1 MEPTVE
7 TKRTYVFDFD
17 STLTR
22 VEALDV
28 LAEMTLQGNPRKD
41 EIVREIQNITN
52 LGIDGDISFTESL
65 ERRLKLLHA
74 NKADLEALVGQLRSK
89 ISKSIEANKEFF
101 HEFSD
106 DIYVISCGFKEFID
120 PIVEEYNIPSHRVYA
135 NTFKFDPAG
144 TIIGF
149 DQDNVLASHNGKIE
163 CLKNLDLEGE
173 VQVIGDGYSD
183 YVMREAGIAHKFFAY
198 TENVHREKATNN
210 ADHVAPNLDEFLF
223 VNDLPR
229 NLSYPKNRI
238 KILLLENVHPS
249 AFENLSEEGFSVEL
263 VKHSLSEEELI
274 ERIKGV
280 HVLGIRSKTQ
290 VTQKVLDA
298 ANKLLVVGAF
308 CIGTTQIDLEYS
320 KKKGVVV
327 FNAPYSNTRSVVEL
341 AVGQIIMLMR
351 NIFTR
356 STEIHGGQ
364 WNKTATNSREVRHKK
379 LGIVGYGN
387 IGKQMSVLAEA
398 IGMEVFY
405 YDVDDQLALGNAYK
419 CGSLT
424 ELLEK
429 SDVVTLH
436 VDDNK
441 ANRNFIGE
449 KEIAQMKDGAML
461 INLSRGFVVDID
473 ALAAALKS
481 GKLAGAAVDVYPSEP
496 AANGPF
502 ESALQGL
509 PNVILTPHI
518 GGSTEEAQRDIA
530 AFVPNKIMDY
540 INSGNTVDAVNF
552 PNIRLPKQ
560 NRAHRFL
567 HIHKNVPGIMDKINE
582 VLAKYG
588 LNITGQYLSTDP
600 EVGYVITDL
609 DREYNK
615 EVIKELKGIEN
626 TIKFRVLY

>member
-1 MEPTVE
+1 MVE
-7 TKRTYVFDFD
+7 TGRKYVFDFD

-28 LAEMTLQGNPRKD
+28 LAEMTLQNNPKRD
-41 EIVREIQNITN
+41 EIVSEIQKITN

-65 ERRLKLLHA
+65 ERRIRLLSA
-74 NKADLEALVGQLRSK
+74 NKSDLEDLVVELRQK
-89 ISKSIEANKEFF
+89 ISKSIAANKDFF
-101 HEFSD
+101 HEFSEH
-106 DIYVISCGFKEFID
+106 IYVISCGFKEFID
-120 PIVEEYNIPSHRVYA
+120 PIVEEYNIPSERVYA
-135 NTFKFDPAG
+135 NTFKFDDEG
-144 TIIGF
+144 NIIGF
-149 DQDNVLASHNGKIE
+149 DETNVLAAHNGKIE

-198 TENVHREKATNN
+198 TENVHREKAADN
-210 ADHVAPNLDEFLF
+210 ADHVTPNLDEFLF

-238 KILLLENVHPS
+238 KILENVHPA

-263 VKHSLSEEELI
+263 IKTSLSEEELI

-308 CIGTTQIDLEYS
+308 CIGTTQIDLDYS

-341 AVGQIIMLMR
+341 AIGQTIMLMR
-351 NIFTR
+351 SIFPR
-356 STEIHGGQ
+356 STEIHNGE
-364 WNKTATNSREVRHKK
+364 WNKTAIGSQEVRGKN

-398 IGMEVFY
+398 MGMKVYY
-405 YDVDDQLALGNAYK
+405 YDVNDQLALGNAVK
-419 CGSLT
+419 CDTL
-424 ELLEK
+424 EDLLNV

-441 ANRNFIGE
+441 ANKNFIGE
-449 KEIAQMKDGAML
+449 REINQMKDGAKL

-473 ALAAALKS
+473 ALASALKN
-481 GKLAGAAVDVYPSEP
+481 GKLGGAAIDVYPSEP
-496 AANGPF
+496 RSNGAF
-502 ESALQGL
+502 ETPLQGL
-509 PNVILTPHI
+509 SNVILTPHI

-530 AFVPNKIMDY
+530 DFVPNKIMDY

-560 NRAHRFL
+560 NKAHRFL
-567 HIHKNVPGIMDKINE
+567 HIHRNVPGIMAKINE
-582 VLAKYG
+582 ILAQYG
-588 LNITGQYLSTDP
+588 LNISGQYLSTDS

-609 DREYNK
+609 DKEYDK
-615 EVIKELKGIEN
+615 DVIKALKKIEN